1 MGKRLDYIKLLNDI
15 LSRFTEVVNS
25 LWQVVKATKDK
36 ELIRDLSKFVS
47 KYSSLNYEFSCYLIS
62 KTFKAYNEDKTEKEF
77 NDIVG
82 NNFDRKEND
91 ED

>member
-1 MGKRLDYIKLLNDI
+1 MGKRLDYIKLLSDI

-25 LWQVVKATKDK
+25 LWQIVKSTKNK
-36 ELIRDLSKFVS
+36 EMIIDLAGYVE
-47 KYSSLNYEFSCYLIS
+47 KYSALNYKFSCYLIS

-82 NNFDRKEND
+82 DNFDRKEND
-91 ED
+91 EN